1 EHFTRIAIEINE
13 ARLRED
19 LRQKWNPKR
28 ILRRLFEHAN
38 AARWRRRTV
47 PIAQQLIKAI
57 AQCGDDF
64 RTRVT
69 FAETGRV
76 EVRGENATASH
87 AFDDAVA
94 LTANSVDVG
103 GLCQCFEQQRRA
115 GARRVD
121 DEDRALKTRINR
133 SGNNVRGAYG
143 RRRD

>member
-1 EHFTRIAIEINE
+1 FERRTPEITPTRRQQQRPWPLARPARQFGIGDKAPGFPSLHHRGEHFTRIAIEINE

-69 FAETGRV
+69 FAETVRV
-76 EVRGENATASH
+76 EVRGENAKASH

-94 LTANSVDVG
+94 LTANSV
-103 GLCQCFEQQRRA
+103 
-115 GARRVD
+115 
-121 DEDRALKTRINR
+121 
-133 SGNNVRGAYG
+133 
-143 RRRD
+143 